1 MQPSR
6 VTAERNFIA
15 AWRAPADEVMITMI
29 SMIY

>member
-6 VTAERNFIA
+6 VTAERNFIV
-15 AWRAPADEVMITMI
+15 AWRAPADEVITMI